1 MNTTERVSTPLNP
14 STSARHVLLVEDS
27 VLARDALQ
35 LLLEATGRRVSAVG
49 SVREALA
56 VIDGDRPALAL
67 LDLTLP
73 DGTGLQVARA
83 LQQLSPETVVV
94 ALTGHDPEEVRD
106 QCVAAGCC
114 EVLLKPVVGR
124 ELIARVATWIDHPRT
139 P

>member
-1 MNTTERVSTPLNP
+1 MNTTERVSTPLTP
-14 STSARHVLLVEDS
+14 STNARHVLLVEDS

-56 VIDGDRPALAL
+56 VIHQDQPALAL

-83 LQQLSPETVVV
+83 LQQVSPSTVVV
-94 ALTGHDPEEVRD
+94 ALTGHDPDEVRD
-106 QCVAAGCC
+106 QCVEAGCC
-114 EVLLKPVVGR
+114 DVLLKPVVGR
-124 ELIARVATWIDHPRT
+124 ELIARVATWIDHPPT